1 MHPSF
6 HELIKERLSSL
17 LGGPAGTWDFAPV
30 SGGSIS
36 EAFIAGNGKEKV
48 FCKVNESRTFP
59 GLFAREMKGL
69 ELIRDQK
76 IIRVPKVFACVEH
89 DPWQAL
95 VLEWIPTGQPGEKFW
110 DRFGSQLARLHGIK
124 APVFG
129 WDENNYMG
137 SVTQDNAQMEDWPS
151 FFREKRLKPLVEKC
165 RENNLLPAEDIV
177 LFERLYEKLPHYF
190 QDRLV
195 PSLQHGDLWSGNFMC
210 SEHDEPVLI
219 DPAVYFGHPSVDL
232 GMTML
237 FGGFSPRFYEAYRY
251 HSSYTAYNRDQCTI
265 ANLYPLLIHLYLF
278 GRSYLA
284 QILSCLKQFA

>member
-6 HELIKERLSSL
+6 QELISERLSSL
-17 LGGPAGTWDFAPV
+17 LGGPAGTWSFAPV
-30 SGGSIS
+30 GGGSIS

-48 FCKVNESRTFP
+48 FCKVNESQTFP

-76 IIRVPKVFACVEH
+76 IIRVPQVFACVEH
-89 DPWQAL
+89 EPWQAL
-95 VLEWIPTGQPGEKFW
+95 VLEWIPVGHAGEKFW
-110 DRFGSQLARLHGIK
+110 DRFGSQLAGLHGIK

-129 WDENNYMG
+129 LDENNYMG
-137 SVTQDNAQMEDWPS
+137 SVPQDNGKMEDWPS
-151 FFREKRLKPLVEKC
+151 FFREKRLRPMVEKC
-165 RENNLLPAEDIV
+165 RETNLLPAEDTA
-177 LFERLYEKLPHYF
+177 LLERLFEKLPHYF
-190 QDRLV
+190 EGRLV

-210 SEHDEPVLI
+210 SEDEEPVLI

-237 FGGFSPRFYEAYRY
+237 FGGFSPRFYEAYRL
-251 HSSYTAYNRDQCTI
+251 HASSQAYNSAQCAV

-284 QILSCLKQFA
+284 QIRSCLKQFA